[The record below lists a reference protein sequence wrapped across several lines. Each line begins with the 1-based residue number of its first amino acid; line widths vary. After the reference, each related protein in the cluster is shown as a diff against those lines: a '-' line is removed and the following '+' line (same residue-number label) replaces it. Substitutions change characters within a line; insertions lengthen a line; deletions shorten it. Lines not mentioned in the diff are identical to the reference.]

1 MDKEFKPSGESL
13 HIKLLWLAW
22 PAVLVL
28 CLRLLRVIDEIDS
41 LMVAILIVGIAICAR
56 QAILNHGRK
65 LSFYLNQI
73 IITDYFGRTRTF
85 DYKLIEHPGI
95 EDNRKRLLPRRQ
107 VFIFSYHEA
116 GNVQYVLSDLSENDR
131 LEVIKILVKIFPEIG
146 KDLQSD

>member
-1 MDKEFKPSGESL
+1 MDKEFKPTRESL
-13 HIKLLWLAW
+13 HIRLLWLAW
-22 PAVLVL
+22 PAVLVF
-28 CLRLLRVIDEIDS
+28 CLDFFSVIDEIDS
-41 LMVAILIVGIAICAR
+41 LTMIILIVGIAVCAR

-107 VFIFSYHEA
+107 IFVFSYHEA
-116 GNVQYVLSDLSENDR
+116 GNVQYRLSDLSENDR

-146 KDLQSD
+146 EDLQ